1 MKQHYFDGFLAA
13 GWVLMGLC
21 AVGWG
26 LGAAADEV
34 KPAKAGD
41 YTLSGPYTHDNLTI
55 WLVHGADK
63 VRGRK
68 FMTLQ
73 EALDKKVVVVH
84 ETGDVN
90 QLAIENVSPDHEV
103 YVQSGDIV
111 KGGKQDRT
119 FSMDFI
125 VPPHSGR
132 MPVASFCVEQGRWT
146 KRGKEEVA
154 NFSSSAYSLSGK
166 SVKLAAKLAVASD
179 QAAQADQPGQQAAQ
193 AAAPAAGPDAGANAN
208 PAQGQRQA
216 QAQEQGRAQAER
228 YGQGAVW
235 NAVAQ
240 EQRKLS
246 ANIGQSVQAAESPS
260 SYQLCLENPKLLE
273 QTEAYVKKL
282 SSAAEGKGDVI
293 GYAFAINGKVN
304 SVDVYASREVFAK
317 LWPKLLRASAV
328 EALSE
333 MTRDGKFEAA
343 KAEAVAACIADAEK
357 GKQSTKAVTG
367 RVEMVTRESK
377 DNLLF
382 ETRDKQAKDGD
393 EAWVHRNYVA
403 K

>member
-1 MKQHYFDGFLAA
+1 MKQYCFDVGL
-13 GWVLMGLC
+13 VLM
-21 AVGWG
+21 AVGFG
-26 LGAAADEV
+26 LSVAADEV
-34 KPAKAGD
+34 KPAKAGE
-41 YTLSGPYTHDNLTI
+41 YTLSGPYTHENLTI

-73 EALDKKVVVVH
+73 EALEKKVVVVH
-84 ETGDVN
+84 ETGNVN
-90 QLAIENVSPDHEV
+90 ELAIENVSSDHEV

-119 FSMDFI
+119 ISMDFI
-125 VPPHSGR
+125 VPPHSGK

-146 KRGKEEVA
+146 RRGKEEVGS
-154 NFSSSAYSLSGK
+154 FSSSAYSLSGK
-166 SVKLAAKLAVASD
+166 SVKLAAKHAGSSD
-179 QAAQADQPGQQAAQ
+179 QAQQADQSAEQSRQTAAQ
-193 AAAPAAGPDAGANAN
+193 VQGQAPA
-208 PAQGQRQA
+208 QTQ
-216 QAQEQGRAQAER
+216 R

-240 EQRKLS
+240 EQQKLS
-246 ANIGQSVQAAESPS
+246 ASVGQSVQAADSPS
-260 SYQLCLENPKLLE
+260 SYQLCLENPRLRE
-273 QTEAYVKKL
+273 QAEAYVKKL
-282 SSAAEGKGDVI
+282 SSAVEGKGDVI

-304 SVDVYASREVFAK
+304 SVDVYASRQLFGK
-317 LWPKLLRASAV
+317 LWPKLLQASAV

-333 MTRDGKFEAA
+333 TKKDAKFEAA
-343 KAEAVAACIADAEK
+343 KSADVATCIADAEK
-357 GKQSTKAVTG
+357 GKPSSKAVTG
-367 RVEMVTRESK
+367 RVEMVTKESK

-382 ETRDKQAKDGD
+382 ETRDKQAKEGD